1 MPFQS
6 LEPTVRIK
14 VIVVPQA
21 AQYIGYGSV
30 SDQFAYPPT
39 FHPGASDKSL

>member
-6 LEPTVRIK
+6 PESTVKIR

-21 AQYIGYGSV
+21 AHSIGYGSV
-30 SDQFAYPPT
+30 SDQFANPPT
-39 FHPGASDKSL
+39 FHPGASDRSL